1 MRISFRFFD
10 EFPSKRS
17 SSVFLPSSFQV
28 IADGYL
34 LVCFFREIFA
44 GKAAVTVMA
53 CFIVRIRIEEANP
66 NGRYVASA
74 VIFPESLFVDK

>member
-1 MRISFRFFD
+1 M
-10 EFPSKRS
+10 
-17 SSVFLPSSFQV
+17 
-28 IADGYL
+28 
-34 LVCFFREIFA
+34 VCFFREIFA